1 MTMRQATVL
10 VSEDLTYA
18 LNGKMNIHGV
28 FTTDIGIPFEPY
40 LASQLV
46 FVFLVET
53 SPDDPY
59 KMLEFSV
66 ELPGGQQNLRQ
77 SLMVPGLR
85 PSAGDQLRWSFKY
98 PLLFSAPILRPGPII
113 AKVIHDKGE
122 ISTAAPFIVL
132 NVPPKPPTNSS
143 EPSISP

>member
-18 LNGKMNIHGV
+18 LNGKMNIQGV

-53 SPDDPY
+53 TPDDPY
-59 KMLEFSV
+59 KTLELSV

-77 SLMVPGLR
+77 PIMVRTLR
-85 PSAGDQLRWSFKY
+85 PSAGDQLRWSLKY
-98 PLLFSAPILRPGPII
+98 PLLFSGPILRPGPII

-122 ISTAAPFIVL
+122 ISAATPSIVL
-132 NVPPKPPTNSS
+132 NVPPKPPTSSS
-143 EPSISP
+143 EPSILP